1 MITQERLK
9 QLLLYD
15 PETGYFYRDGAKCGY
30 DNGRGYMKISLE
42 DKEYYLHRLAW
53 LYMTGSMPSVI
64 DHIDRNKSN
73 NCFSNLREVT
83 LSQNS
88 HNRGMDAR
96 NKTGVTGVFYMK
108 QTKQY
113 IAYIGVKGQRKHL
126 GVFKTLEEAA
136 QCRKKAEEAL

>member
-96 NKTGVTGVFYMK
+96 NKTGVTGVFYKK

-113 IAYIGVKGQRKHL
+113 IAYISVKGQRKHL
-126 GVFKTLEEAA
+126 GVFETLEEAA
-136 QCRKKAEEAL
+136 QCRKKEEEAL